1 VSGFCRVDPTAT
13 GFATS
18 HCNGAAKSA
27 GQAVYDATHHVVYVA
42 DQSANSSQLVRFN
55 YDQVNEAVTSPLII
69 QVPNN
74 TAVGGGKGGGRA
86 AALALKP
93 GRHEASHRLHQVRW
107 RDGGDRPVCPDQRRQ
122 GGAQPGR
129 IHFGRSRFIR
139 RLRDAGAHRRR
150 RGA

>member
-18 HCNGAAKSA
+18 QRNGAAKSA
-27 GQAVYDATHHVVYVA
+27 GQAGCDATHHVVYVA
-42 DQSANSSQLVRFN
+42 DQSANSSQLVQFN

-86 AALALKP
+86 TPLALN
-93 GRHEASHRLHQVRW
+93 
-107 RDGGDRPVCPDQRRQ
+107 RDGTKLRIGYIKSGDVMAVTRP
-122 GGAQPGR
+122 
-129 IHFGRSRFIR
+129 
-139 RLRDAGAHRRR
+139 
-150 RGA
+150 